1 MPDTPDA
8 KAEIVL
14 PASVELL
21 RPFGYYTEDK
31 QLRQWPAGAV
41 VTNRKEIAD
50 LIRRKAPVKG

>member
-1 MPDTPDA
+1 MRDA